1 MTVSVGEEGTVRNKN
16 RAVCAMLSVWLTAWV
31 AWVPVAHAAD
41 AEEVEIL
48 FVGDQGR
55 SAWEGASQGLIEANL
70 QGKFLGKTFK
80 LTQLP
85 GAGEILKES
94 HPAAVVVAGD
104 AATLRQV
111 ADTLPG
117 VPVFNVSLDDDE
129 IRRQCGGNILHVL
142 PSQAMKR
149 DALSQWKTKHPESD
163 ARALAWHSS
172 AKKYSGVQLNDRFTQ
187 SFGKPMDD
195 EAWAGWAAVK
205 MLSDTV
211 VRTQSSDPG
220 KLLDFL
226 HNDLEFDGQ
235 KGADMSYRKNGQL
248 RQPILIVEGDKVV
261 GEAPV
266 AGVAQSIEDLDSLG
280 NVDCN

>member
-1 MTVSVGEEGTVRNKN
+1 MVTNKYRAMYALLSAWLIVG
-16 RAVCAMLSVWLTAWV
+16 AVLT
-31 AWVPVAHAAD
+31 PVGARAAD
-41 AEEVEIL
+41 ADEVEIL
-48 FVGDQGR
+48 FVGDQGS
-55 SAWEGASQGLIEANL
+55 SAWEGASQGLVEANL

-85 GAGEILKES
+85 GAGEILKEAS
-94 HPAAVVVAGD
+94 PAATVVAGD
-104 AATLRQV
+104 ATTLRQV
-111 ADTLPG
+111 ADALPG
-117 VPVFNVSLDDDE
+117 VPVFNVRLDDDG
-129 IRRQCGGNILHVL
+129 IRQHCVANILHVQ

-149 DALSQWKTKHPESD
+149 DALSQWKTKNPESD

-172 AKKYSGVQLNDRFTQ
+172 AKKYSGAQLNDRFNK

-211 VRTQSSDPG
+211 VRTQSGEPG

-226 HNDLEFDGQ
+226 RNELAFDGQ
-235 KGADMSYRKNGQL
+235 KGADMTYRKNGQL

-266 AGVAQSIEDLDSLG
+266 VGVAESIEDLDSLG
-280 NVDCN
+280 NVECK

>member
-1 MTVSVGEEGTVRNKN
+1 MVGTL
-16 RAVCAMLSVWLTAWV
+16 LSVWLTAWT
-31 AWVPVAHAAD
+31 AWLPAVHAAD

-55 SAWEGASQGLIEANL
+55 SAWEGASQGLIEANM
-70 QGKFLGKTFK
+70 QGKFLGRTFK

-94 HPAAVVVAGD
+94 NPAAVVVAGD

-111 ADTLPG
+111 AEALPG

-129 IRRQCGGNILHVL
+129 IRQQCGGSVLHVL

-149 DALSQWKTKHPESD
+149 DALSQWKTKNPESD

-172 AKKYSGVQLNDRFTQ
+172 AKKYSGAQLNDRFTQ

-211 VRTQSSDPG
+211 VRAQSGDPAR
-220 KLLDFL
+220 LLDFL
-226 HNDLEFDGQ
+226 RNDLQFDGQ

-248 RQPILIVEGDKVV
+248 RQPILIVEGEKLV

-266 AGVAQSIEDLDSLG
+266 VGVAQSIEDLDSLG
-280 NVDCN
+280 NVECH